1 MSEVVFFN
9 IETND
14 KRFLVKA
21 NVNQL
26 DDFYN
31 KEEEFGDASEEAI
44 QVICDLIK
52 DKFALTPDDVY
63 IFEEL
68 SEEDFAL
75 VDIFGDY
82 NE

>member
-14 KRFLVKA
+14 RRFLVKA

-26 DDFYN
+26 DEFYN

-44 QVICDLIK
+44 QVICDLIEDEVK
-52 DKFALTPDDVY
+52 LNADEVN

-68 SEEDFAL
+68 REQDFTF
-75 VDIFGDY
+75 VNIFGDDK
-82 NE
+82 